1 MSFFPKSQN
10 KRKWSAVFV
19 IFFMLGIALISLE
32 YERLV
37 WNTDFLNR
45 SLFEKMA
52 VLDIDSHKFFFYIL
66 QKRAEFLL
74 VILLLTAAGD
84 AAVGAL
90 LFFGWSGFL
99 AGIMLAVLAVRFGI
113 RAFPF
118 FCGCVLPHGFL
129 LMFGYLDVWEH
140 CAQKST
146 KRMLVFSAAMLLAA
160 SLLEAY
166 VTPALIKLMVTMFSI

>member
-19 IFFMLGIALISLE
+19 ISFVLGIALICLE
-32 YERLV
+32 YERMV

-45 SLFEKMA
+45 SLFEKMT

-66 QKRAEFLL
+66 QRRTEFLFL
-74 VILLLTAAGD
+74 ILLVSAAGG
-84 AAVGAL
+84 AVAGAV

-113 RAFPF
+113 RAFPL
-118 FCGCVLPHGFL
+118 FCGCVLPQGLFL
-129 LMFGYLDVWEH
+129 MLGYLEVWEQ
-140 CAQKST
+140 CVQK
-146 KRMLVFSAAMLLAA
+146 KAKGMLVFSAGMLLMA
-160 SLLEAY
+160 SALEAY
-166 VTPALIKLMVTMFSI
+166 IGPGLIKLIFTMFST